1 MNVAILSGGLG
12 AEREISLKSA
22 QLIKDHLPAKYVTR
36 TILIEGRKWYDQET
50 GIDIDKNDFSL
61 NIDGQKL
68 FFNVVYMAIHG
79 DPAENGK
86 IQGYFEILGIPYTGS
101 DTLVTALTFNKQVCK
116 DYLQQF
122 GVYMAPSILLTD
134 PDNIEFRKIE
144 QMGFP
149 LFVKPNQNGSSYG
162 ISKAHN
168 QEELLKSIGLAFD
181 YDTEV
186 MVEAFMEGREYSVG
200 VVRRDSEIH
209 VFPVTEIISENDFFD
224 YEAKYLDKSEE
235 ITPARLPDAM
245 SDAVRAESLRQYKL
259 LKCAGMVR
267 FDYILVGEH
276 FYFLEVNTVP
286 GLSEQSIIPQQALAY
301 GWSIGDLL
309 VAVIEESMNE

>member
-1 MNVAILSGGLG
+1 MNVAIISGGLG

-22 QLIKDHLPAKYVTR
+22 QLIKDNLPPNYVTR
-36 TILIEGRKWYDQET
+36 TILIEGKKWFDQIT
-50 GIDIDKNDFSL
+50 GTNVDKNDFSL
-61 NIDGQKL
+61 LIDGQKIL
-68 FFNVVYMAIHG
+68 FDVLFIAIHG

-101 DTLVTALTFNKQVCK
+101 DTLTTALTFNKQVCK

-122 GVYMAPSILLTD
+122 GVNMAPSILLTD

-168 QEELLKSIGLAFD
+168 QEELLTSIGLAFD

-186 MVEAFMEGREYSVG
+186 MVEAFMDGKEYSVG
-200 VVRRDSEIH
+200 VVRRDDEIH
-209 VFPVTEIISENDFFD
+209 ALPVTEIVPENDFFD
-224 YEAKYLDKSEE
+224 YEAKYLDKSQE
-235 ITPARLPDAM
+235 ITPARLPEAM
-245 SDAVRAESLRQYKL
+245 SDAVRAESVRQYKI
-259 LKCAGMVR
+259 LKCEGMVR
-267 FDYILVGEH
+267 FDYILVGGH

-309 VAVIEESMNE
+309 VAVIEEKV